1 MHTRLLVAALTVI
14 SVALTLLAWPA
25 RDASAVAPDRQYV
38 GYLRCGSPSLSAGF
52 ILPGVTDVRSTLSN
66 RGVSGDPDAMWIDL
80 SIVDNDFA
88 PDTFLNAGPFT
99 PSADGQLFSWFDLT
113 MQKTHFYRLNA
124 HVGTRWVELGRG
136 SFETPDCFGLVNQIV
151 CDRGSGTNLVGFAL
165 PFMEAQLPPG
175 VPARPQLTALQSWL
189 DLACRT
195 TRSFPAR
202 SSALARASHPLRTGG
217 PELRPVS
224 ATSTGGICSIR
235 TIIGTCSGV
244 ARSSRCAA
252 TVFPPCRLQPYSRAP
267 QSRPPAARRSPWPRS
282 PPNVPAARIHTGI
295 PSNSQ

>member
-189 DLACRT
+189 DLSLQDNAFIPGTFIGART
-195 TRSFPAR
+195 SLPSSTYGWSGIAPGLRHVYRWNLLYSDDNWYVQRRGSFV
-202 SSALARASHPLRTGG
+202 SLRCDGL
-217 PELRPVS
+217 PSLPPP
-224 ATSTGGICSIR
+224 
-235 TIIGTCSGV
+235 
-244 ARSSRCAA
+244 
-252 TVFPPCRLQPYSRAP
+252 TV
-267 QSRPPAARRSPWPRS
+267 
-282 PPNVPAARIHTGI
+282 
-295 PSNSQ
+295 